1 MNRIFL
7 LSLALATG
15 LWSCADKKETPA
27 ASSSKVS
34 RTVLLKNDLTGVAAK
49 KGQLILVEVP
59 PGEATGKHT
68 HPVDEFVYILEGAGN
83 LERAAAPSATL
94 KTGESMYL
102 ASGDV
107 HEMKNAS
114 TETPL
119 KFLQFSVTE
128 EGQPLAVPAH

>member
-1 MNRIFL
+1 MNRICL
-7 LSLALATG
+7 LGLVLTMG
-15 LWSCADKKETPA
+15 LWGCADQKEAPA
-27 ASSSKVS
+27 ASSSKVT
-34 RTVLLKNDLTGVAAK
+34 RNVLLKNDLTGIAAK

-94 KTGESMYL
+94 KAGESMYL

-114 TETPL
+114 ATVPL

-128 EGQPLAVPAH
+128 EGQPLAIPAH